1 MLLKP
6 LAAQLPG
13 ADRHHGVILLTV
25 QIRKFTAAVENLSH
39 DTLCLVFLEKRDE
52 SLQRQI
58 DKRRKSRY
66 PTATAPAIHL

>member
-1 MLLKP
+1 MLLKAP
-6 LAAQLPG
+6 CRAAAR

-58 DKRRKSRY
+58 DKRREIQVS
-66 PTATAPAIHL
+66 